1 MKVNEESQKEET
13 NTIAQVNE
21 EALTDLP
28 IREEQADDTK
38 GGEGHEKWIEVHSF
52 QLNPAGSVR

>member
-1 MKVNEESQKEET
+1 MKVNEKSQKEET

-28 IREEQADDTK
+28 ILTEQADETK

-52 QLNPAGSVR
+52 QLNRGGSVR